1 MGGEEQAVIV
11 PDPAPAATAEL
22 PDPDTGNEGDTSPEI
37 PAVEGTVIVNFE
49 NKKYGGENLNGFVV
63 SGNGSGSKGSVTV
76 GGTTYSQCLKMES
89 STSITFTT
97 GEKMT
102 LTLYFG
108 TDDQRQS

>member
-1 MGGEEQAVIV
+1 M
-11 PDPAPAATAEL
+11 
-22 PDPDTGNEGDTSPEI
+22 
-37 PAVEGTVIVNFE
+37 
-49 NKKYGGENLNGFVV
+49 

-108 TDDQRQS
+108 TDDSGKVNIDGEKVAISADGTCTVTLEAGSHSIEKGDTMNLFLIVLSPLN